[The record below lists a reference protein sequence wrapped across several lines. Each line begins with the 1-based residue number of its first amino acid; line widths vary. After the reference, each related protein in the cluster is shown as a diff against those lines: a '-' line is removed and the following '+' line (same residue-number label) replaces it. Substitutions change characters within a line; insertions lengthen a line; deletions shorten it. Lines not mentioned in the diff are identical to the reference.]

1 MQRQADGPGA
11 MVSILIKGG
20 LPAAGA
26 FLSKLKVNATYRW
39 LIIIFMMKFCWA
51 VHSQVFALAVS
62 LGAVE
67 SLACSP
73 AIMTHTAVAK
83 ADREKVGITDGLVRL
98 SLGEQI
104 CFTFTIS
111 FHPIFSDRLLP

>member
-1 MQRQADGPGA
+1 M
-11 MVSILIKGG
+11 
-20 LPAAGA
+20 
-26 FLSKLKVNATYRW
+26 
-39 LIIIFMMKFCWA
+39 
-51 VHSQVFALAVS
+51 S

-104 CFTFTIS
+104 GLKFTVS
-111 FHPIFSDRLLP
+111 FHPIFFGSFIALIIYRYRARGRSDRRSPAGSGGPP